1 MSGDISLEAKIVNSV
16 NRLGVNADRHE
27 ARDAPEGYRRYLD
40 ETIDLRMLCIQQ
52 RAFNECFR
60 LCSQRRKHMNDNEDI
75 SLFATVP
82 EGLTQEEF
90 LEWFDNLSDEDFVPL
105 IID

>member
-1 MSGDISLEAKIVNSV
+1 
-16 NRLGVNADRHE
+16 
-27 ARDAPEGYRRYLD
+27 
-40 ETIDLRMLCIQQ
+40 
-52 RAFNECFR
+52 
-60 LCSQRRKHMNDNEDI
+60 MNDNEDI
-75 SLFATVP
+75 SLLATVP